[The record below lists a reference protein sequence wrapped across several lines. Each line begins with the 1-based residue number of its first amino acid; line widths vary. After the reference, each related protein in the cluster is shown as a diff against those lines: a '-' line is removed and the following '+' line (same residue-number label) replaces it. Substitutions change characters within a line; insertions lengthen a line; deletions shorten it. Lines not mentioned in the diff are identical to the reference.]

1 MEKKH
6 YYLGLDIGTDSVGY
20 AATDDQYRLC
30 KFRGE
35 PVWGTTLFEAA
46 SLAEERRTARVARR
60 RLDRRQQRAALL
72 EELFAPEIGAIDP
85 NFFLRRRESAL
96 FAEDTQ
102 AGVNL
107 FDGGLTDEEYHTRYP
122 TIHHLIVDL
131 MESRETHDVRLVY
144 LACAWLVT
152 HRGHFLFDAS
162 DKVDDFGTVYDEL
175 RSYLKDE
182 CECAMPWSDEVT
194 STALLEIMTVQ
205 AGVKRKQALFAEH
218 IYGGK
223 KPPKKP
229 DEDFPYSRDAIVTL
243 LCGGKTAPKEL
254 FDKAEYAEVESVSLG
269 MDEENF
275 ARILSELGEDGEL
288 LRALRKVYDCA
299 LLTQTLGG
307 CRYISE
313 AKVAVYEQHQWDLAY
328 LKRFVR
334 AYVPEKYSLIF
345 RAGGKDNY
353 VAYSGNAKSCR
364 SPQVVKRAKKEAF
377 SDFLLKNLRDLP
389 VKESDREDYE
399 NMLERLRQY
408 TFLPKQ
414 RDSDNR
420 VIPQQLY
427 YTELDRL
434 LDNAAAYLPM
444 LRQTDEDGLS
454 VADKIRS
461 IFRFRIPYYVGPLNS
476 ASKNSWVKRKSGKI
490 YPWNFEKQVDLDASE
505 ECFIQRMTNY
515 CTYLPGEEV
524 LPVNSLLYSRFMV
537 LNEINNLTVNGRSIP
552 VAVKQELV
560 TGLFEQSS
568 RKVTPKKIRE
578 FLSGRGYLEPEDALG
593 GIDVTIKSSLKSYHS
608 FHRLLAN
615 GMLTE
620 EQVEDVIRHA
630 AYSEDKSRMGRW
642 LEREYPQLREED
654 RRYILRLNLKE
665 FGRLSA
671 RLLTGLY
678 HTDPE
683 TGEARNIM
691 DMLWQTNENLM
702 QLLSERYSF
711 CRQIEAFATDYYDT
725 HPQTLSERLDDMY
738 IPNNVKRPILRTLKV
753 TEEVVKAMGGAPEK
767 IFVEMARDS
776 SGDKRGQRTVS
787 RKQQILNLY
796 KDIKTAEARAL
807 EAELLAM
814 GDMADNRLQG
824 DKLFLYYMQLGR
836 CMYTGEPIELSQL
849 ASKTYDIDHIYPQS
863 KVQDDSILNN
873 KVLCLSSANGAKTD
887 RYPID
892 APIRAKMRP
901 WWEFLLK
908 NHLIEKEKFN
918 RLTRATGFT
927 DDELHQFIN
936 RQLVE
941 TRQSTKAVAQLLRER
956 YPEAQIVYVK
966 AGLVSRFRQEFGL
979 IKSRAVNDLH
989 HVKDAYLNI
998 AAGNVYHERF
1008 TKRWFD
1014 VSQTYSLNTKA
1025 LFDKPVVVGG
1035 KTVWRGAE
1043 DIALVK
1049 KTAEKN
1055 AVHLTRYAF
1064 CRKGGLFDQ
1073 MPLKAGSGLVPRKA
1087 NLPAEK
1093 YGGYNKTT
1101 ASFYLLAS
1109 YTIKGKKD
1117 IMFVPIELM
1126 HADRVMTDHA
1136 FAAEYIASTISTIN
1150 GGKPVEN
1157 VQLLLSGRRIKINT
1171 VIEANGMRLV
1181 LKGKS
1186 GGGIQIIISPC
1197 MPLLLGASME
1207 RYVKRL
1213 ESFAQKRKESA
1224 AIAPDSAHDHITAE
1238 ENLALY
1244 DQLCTKLTD
1253 SIFAKCPGNIAETVA
1268 AGRDKFV
1275 GLATEEQ
1282 IATLL
1287 SIVSWF
1293 GNVQTCDLEKIG
1305 GAKKAGAKVP
1315 NSRLASWAKRYSD
1328 VRIVDTSAS
1337 GLFQSRSENLLELL

>member
-1 MEKKH
+1 MKKKY

-20 AATDDQYRLC
+20 AATDEQYRLC
-30 KFRGE
+30 KFRGK

-46 SLAEERRTARVARR
+46 HLAEERRAARVARR

-85 NFFLRRRESAL
+85 NFFLRRHESAL
-96 FAEDTQ
+96 FAEDTK
-102 AGVNL
+102 AGVKL
-107 FDGGLTDEEYHTRYP
+107 FDGGITDEEYHGRYP

-131 MESRETHDVRLVY
+131 MESCEAHDVRLVH

-162 DKVDDFGTVYDEL
+162 DKVDDFDTVYDEL
-175 RSYLKDE
+175 CSCLKDE
-182 CECAMPWSDEVT
+182 CECALPWSDGVT
-194 STALLEIMTVQ
+194 GAALLEIMTAQV
-205 AGVKRKQALFAEH
+205 GVKRKQALFAER

-223 KPPKKP
+223 KPPKKA
-229 DEDFPYSRDAIVTL
+229 DENFPYSRDAIVTL
-243 LCGGKTAPKEL
+243 LCGGKSAPKDI
-254 FDKAEYAEVESVSLG
+254 FSKAEYAEIESISLG

-275 ARILSELGEDGEL
+275 VRILSELSEDGEL

-313 AKVAVYEQHQWDLAY
+313 AKVRIYEQHKRDLAY
-328 LKRFVR
+328 LKGFVR
-334 AYVPEKYSLIF
+334 RYAPEKYDLIF
-345 RAGGKDNY
+345 RAEGKDNY
-353 VAYSGNAKSCR
+353 VAYSGNVKSCR
-364 SPQVVKRAKKEAF
+364 APQEVKHIKKEAF
-377 SDFLLKNLRDLP
+377 CDFLLKQLKGLP
-389 VKESDREDYE
+389 VEDPDREAYE

-427 YTELDRL
+427 YAELDRL

-476 ASKNSWVKRKSGKI
+476 ASKNSWVKRESGKI
-490 YPWNFEKQVDLDASE
+490 YPWNFEKQVDLDVSE

-524 LPVNSLLYSRFMV
+524 LPVNSLLYSRFTV

-560 TGLFEQSS
+560 TDLFEQSS

-578 FLSGRGYLEPEDALG
+578 FLGGRGYLEPEDELG

-608 FHRLLAN
+608 FRRLLTN
-615 GMLTE
+615 GTLTE
-620 EQVEDVIRHA
+620 AQVEDIIRHG
-630 AYSEDKSRMGRW
+630 AYSEDKSRMNRW
-642 LEREYPQLREED
+642 LEREYPQLSEED

-665 FGRLSA
+665 FGRLST

-678 HTDPE
+678 HTDPD
-683 TGEARNIM
+683 TGETRNIM

-711 CRQIEAFATDYYDT
+711 HRQIEAFTADYYAL
-725 HPQTLSERLDDMY
+725 HPQTLPERLDDMY
-738 IPNNVKRPILRTLKV
+738 IPNNVKRPILRTLKI
-753 TEEVVKAMGGAPEK
+753 TEEVVKAMDGAPEK

-776 SGDKRGQRTVS
+776 GSDKRGQRTVS

-796 KDIKTAEARAL
+796 KNIKTEDTREL

-836 CMYTGEPIELSQL
+836 CMYTGEPIDLSQL

-873 KVLCLSSANGAKTD
+873 KVLCLSSANGAKSD

-892 APIRAKMRP
+892 EPIRAKMRP
-901 WWEFLLK
+901 WWDYLLK
-908 NHLIEKEKFN
+908 NGLIEKEKFN
-918 RLTRATGFT
+918 RLTRATHFT

-941 TRQSTKAVAQLLRER
+941 TRQSTKAVAQLLQER
-956 YPEAQIVYVK
+956 YPETQIVYVK
-966 AGLVSRFRQEFGL
+966 AGLVSGFRQEFGL

-989 HVKDAYLNI
+989 HAKDAYLNI
-998 AAGNVYHERF
+998 AVGNVYHERF

-1014 VSQTYSLNTKA
+1014 VSQKYSIKTKT
-1025 LFDKPVVVGG
+1025 LFADPVIVGG
-1035 KTVWRGAE
+1035 RTVWRGEE

-1049 KTAEKN
+1049 KMAEKN

-1087 NLPAEK
+1087 TLPAEK

-1126 HADRVMTDHA
+1126 YADRVMADHA
-1136 FAAEYIASTISTIN
+1136 FAAEYIASAISTIN

-1157 VQLLLSGRRIKINT
+1157 VQQLLGGRKIKINT
-1171 VIEANGMRLV
+1171 VIEADGMRLV
-1181 LKGKS
+1181 LKGKTS
-1186 GGGIQIIISPC
+1186 GGAAIIVSPC
-1197 MPLLLGASME
+1197 MPLILGTAME

-1213 ESFAQKRKESA
+1213 EAFAQKRKDGA
-1224 AIAPDSAHDHITAE
+1224 AIVPDSTHDHITAE

-1244 DQLCTKLTD
+1244 DQLCGKLTH
-1253 SIFAKCPGNIAETVA
+1253 SIFSKCPGNIAKTVT
-1268 AGRDKFV
+1268 AGRDQFTA
-1275 GLATEEQ
+1275 LAIEEQ
-1282 IATLL
+1282 IPCLL
-1287 SIVSWF
+1287 SIIAWF
-1293 GNVQTCDLEKIG
+1293 GSASSCDLKCVG
-1305 GAKKAGAKVP
+1305 GSGQSGTKRP
-1315 NSRLASWAKRYSD
+1315 NARLTSWAKRYSD